1 MGARAGDAARV
12 TPEPQGQDLEAVL
25 ARLRPAAEAARA
37 HWRRR
42 MARAIV
48 WAGVA
53 AAAVGLGLGLLLA
66 RQVRLHPAPPPWAQ
80 TAR

>member
-1 MGARAGDAARV
+1 V
-12 TPEPQGQDLEAVL
+12 TEGQDFEAVI
-25 ARLRPAAEAARA
+25 AQLRPAAEAARA
-37 HWRRR
+37 QWRRR

-66 RQVRLHPAPPPWAQ
+66 RQIRLHPAPRPGMSAP
-80 TAR
+80 R